1 LIDALA
7 AHGETLR
14 LAAIENGDNVW
25 RPSKRRGSMR
35 RKH

>member
-1 LIDALA
+1 
-7 AHGETLR
+7 LR